1 MLVLWRA
8 SRLHAC
14 MQVRLVTLWPCY
26 SFHQCQGASATADP
40 SSAPLW
46 TPASERPPLDARQM
60 HTGGLTADVMRGS
73 DLALRREAVRRSDA
87 SIAGSALSCAR
98 TQCFL
103 HRYLRRAGTP
113 VLLLSY
119 ADLLWRTQYTT
130 DRLLRFLPCAA
141 SLNASYTV
149 QLGRDYFDFTTHTRS
164 GGSNRW
170 KARGT
175 VADFGA
181 SHPPE
186 SVGYSLVERR
196 CDGTPPFAPSWVA
209 DDADLVRRFNASRD
223 YLREW
228 SDLDWEEDGSSGL
241 LRDNDFDA
249 WARSWERAMEGV

>member
-1 MLVLWRA
+1 
-8 SRLHAC
+8 
-14 MQVRLVTLWPCY
+14 
-26 SFHQCQGASATADP
+26 
-40 SSAPLW
+40 
-46 TPASERPPLDARQM
+46 M

-87 SIAGSALSCAR
+87 SSAGSALSCAR

-241 LRDNDFDA
+241 QRDNDFDA